1 MTSDINKLMNAWMQV
16 QEKKLDPVGKA
27 DADIDNDGD
36 VDSSDKYLKNRRKKV
51 GQAMDKEESYG
62 KKMKTEKKE
71 LPDFLKKKSDKDED
85 DDDDKKKKPK
95 KGENPFKKKD
105 EDDDDD
111 DVKES
116 KVECPKCKGDGCSHC
131 DDKGYHMEETIPL
144 QRYVRAQNKRDIE
157 DAKKG
162 KKTPTPVKT
171 TGPKTGAGPQY
182 KAEMYVDSS
191 VKRSTG
197 KRMDPNSSASKSNA
211 KLSKKI
217 AAGPQY
223 KTKDW
228 KYKKTDEQV
237 EFVDESITPQHVKQG
252 IGIARDKRYAG
263 GNTTGAVNAMKKLHP
278 NLHKHPKVKA
288 ELRRQAESVWKETL
302 KSIPESRRV
311 AKWSDFSEDYDEFKM
326 KGKKR
331 PQDRPLGKSD
341 EKPASPGANQPQD
354 MGGKGNSEFEK
365 HTYGG
370 TPPEGMFDKESKK
383 GEEFI
388 KMHQKSDPKWEDLE
402 DDSHEDVSKAGRGV
416 STQSPNRMGRDH
428 RDTGDKNV
436 VKPIN
441 QKF

>member
-1 MTSDINKLMNAWMQV
+1 MSSDINKLMNAWLQV

-36 VDSSDKYLKNRRKKV
+36 VDSSDAYLKNRRKKISKS
-51 GQAMDKEESYG
+51 MDEG
-62 KKMKTEKKE
+62 
-71 LPDFLKKKSDKDED
+71 
-85 DDDDKKKKPK
+85 
-95 KGENPFKKKD
+95 
-105 EDDDDD
+105 
-111 DVKES
+111 
-116 KVECPKCKGDGCSHC
+116 KVECPKCKGEGCDHC
-131 DDKGYHMEETIPL
+131 DDKGYHMEE
-144 QRYVRAQNKRDIE
+144 
-157 DAKKG
+157 
-162 KKTPTPVKT
+162 
-171 TGPKTGAGPQY
+171 
-182 KAEMYVDSS
+182 MYVDKS

-197 KRMDPNSSASKSNA
+197 KSMDPNSSASKSNA

-217 AAGPQY
+217 ADGPQH

-228 KYKKTDEQV
+228 KYKKTDEGTYVGPAPHAGPKYVGGNNSKDSKDIKTHLTKKGHTFDDHGHVSANKSKNQHYISMHTKAGHDELQKYKKKKGMGEHPPKTNEEV
-237 EFVDESITPQHVKQG
+237 EVIDESISSQHVKQG

-263 GNTTGAVNAMKKLHP
+263 GNTTGAVNAMKKIHP
-278 NLHKHPKVKA
+278 NLHKHPKVRA
-288 ELRRQAESVWKETL
+288 ELKRQAESVWKETL
-302 KSIPESRRV
+302 KTIPENRRV
-311 AKWSDFSEDYDEFKM
+311 TKWSDFSEDYDEFKM

-341 EKPASPGANQPQD
+341 DAPTTDDYK
-354 MGGKGNSEFEK
+354 K
-365 HTYGG
+365 HTDGG
-370 TPPEGMFDKESKK
+370 TRPEGMFDKESKK

-402 DDSHEDVSKAGRGV
+402 DDSHDDVSKAGRGV